1 MKQSNSLEKQ
11 SDNRLPTKQTQQEA
25 TLQQIVNLLNNM
37 DQRLKRLEFK
47 CDQNTSE
54 LKDIREEST
63 EIKQILHDV
72 SYKIIP
78 SSSTTFVEDA
88 DMNASSATRSLEEEF
103 KKSIL
108 NEVKLEPLLSSEYK
122 RIIIR
127 DYYRYIIINILFS
140 IIIITCSLLFFFLSN
155 N

>member
-1 MKQSNSLEKQ
+1 
-11 SDNRLPTKQTQQEA
+11 
-25 TLQQIVNLLNNM
+25 M

-63 EIKQILHDV
+63 EIKQMLHDV
-72 SYKIIP
+72 SNKISP

-88 DMNASSATRSLEEEF
+88 DMNTRLATRTLEEF

-108 NEVKLEPLLSSEYK
+108 NEEKLESLLSSEY
-122 RIIIR
+122 RRIR
-127 DYYRYIIINILFS
+127 DYCR
-140 IIIITCSLLFFFLSN
+140 
-155 N
+155 

>member
-1 MKQSNSLEKQ
+1 
-11 SDNRLPTKQTQQEA
+11 
-25 TLQQIVNLLNNM
+25 M

-63 EIKQILHDV
+63 EIKQMLHDV
-72 SYKIIP
+72 SNKISP

-108 NEVKLEPLLSSEYK
+108 NEEKLESLLSSEY
-122 RIIIR
+122 RRIR
-127 DYYRYIIINILFS
+127 DYFR
-140 IIIITCSLLFFFLSN
+140 
-155 N
+155 